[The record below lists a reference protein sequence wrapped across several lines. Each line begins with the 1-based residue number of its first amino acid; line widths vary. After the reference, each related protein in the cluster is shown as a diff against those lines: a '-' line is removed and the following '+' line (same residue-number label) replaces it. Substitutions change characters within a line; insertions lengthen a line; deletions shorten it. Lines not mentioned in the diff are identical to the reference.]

1 MCVCVCVW
9 WQHHQQP
16 SLWQKHNHHPL
27 DFQRFRSFDDD
38 DNNETDND
46 VGWKEKRKILKI
58 FTKHARNADKSVC
71 VCFLFV
77 CGNEWRPPW
86 KLNSKSTMAKENATE
101 NCHCIRRLWRL
112 ERMTVWLF
120 YCTFHLYIY
129 YDKATTG
136 SVPLIV
142 ANHRGVPL
150 KH

>member
-1 MCVCVCVW
+1 MCVCVCMVTASPTAVSLTKTQPPPIRFPAISFLWRW
-9 WQHHQQP
+9 WQ
-16 SLWQKHNHHPL
+16 
-27 DFQRFRSFDDD
+27 QRDRQRR
-38 DNNETDND
+38 
-46 VGWKEKRKILKI
+46 WMKKKRKILKI
-58 FTKHARNADKSVC
+58 FTKHSRNADKSVC

-142 ANHRGVPL
+142 ANHRGVPR
-150 KH
+150 KY